1 MKKLYVLSAL
11 VGFLLILSVA
21 LPAKS
26 YSAGLDNRLQF
37 EGSFAT
43 ALEGDAG
50 FNLNM
55 NYEPKLPGVWD
66 RTVAV
71 GAFWQWTF
79 DGDEIGAAGSS
90 TDVSKVGGEV
100 RLQKAFLNNSL
111 VPYIKGEAG
120 WLRFDNGISEDKFAA
135 GPGFG
140 VNYWITNGFGFG
152 SEFNTVF
159 VEDSGIFEDQ
169 ITTVMVGPRVRF

>member
-1 MKKLYVLSAL
+1 MNKVYTLSAL
-11 VGFLLILSVA
+11 LGLLMII
-21 LPAKS
+21 
-26 YSAGLDNRLQF
+26 SAAFPTNADSRALDNRLQF

-55 NYEPKLPGVWD
+55 NYAPKLPGIWD

-71 GAFWQWTF
+71 GAFWQYTF
-79 DGDEIGAAGSS
+79 NGDEFGGAGE
-90 TDVSKVGGEV
+90 TDLSKLGGEI

-111 VPYIKGEAG
+111 VPYIKAEAG
-120 WLRFDNGISEDKFAA
+120 WLRFDNGISEDTFAA

-140 VNYWITNGFGFG
+140 VNYWVSDSFGFG
-152 SEFNTVF
+152 SELNTVF
-159 VEDSGIFEDQ
+159 VEDSGVFEDQ
-169 ITTVMVGPRVRF
+169 ITSMIVGPRVRF

>member
-1 MKKLYVLSAL
+1 MKKIYVLSAL
-11 VGFLLILSVA
+11 IAFLLILSVA
-21 LPAKS
+21 FPVKS
-26 YSAGLDNRLQF
+26 YSASLDNRLQF

-55 NYEPKLPGVWD
+55 NYTPKLPGFWD

-79 DGDEIGAAGSS
+79 DGDEFGGPGDD
-90 TDVSKVGGEV
+90 TDVSKLGGEL

-111 VPYIKGEAG
+111 VPYIKAEAG
-120 WLRFDNGISEDKFAA
+120 WLRFDNGRSEDKFAA

-140 VNYWITNGFGFG
+140 INFWITEGFGFG

-159 VEDSGIFEDQ
+159 VADSGVFEDQ
-169 ITTVMVGPRVRF
+169 ITTMMAGPRVRF